1 MSESTTCP
9 RSSCIAWLRQGCRS
23 VLLHVPLGVIA
34 LVLVLLSFTGQAL
47 IRPPALPIT
56 GERVALVFGNAAYAG
71 SPLVNS
77 TNDARAI
84 GDLLKNAGFD
94 VDLVLDGSY
103 KSMQGALQRLKARVH
118 DKRTRTVVF
127 YYAGH
132 AVQLDWHNF
141 LIGVDANIRTIED
154 VPRQSVDLGEV
165 LKLFSAANPDRD
177 KQFIVILDACRDNPF
192 PQSVKLAK
200 KGLSQF
206 DAPPNTLV
214 AFSTAPGQVAY
225 DGEGE
230 HSFYT
235 GMLLREFSV
244 PHVSLE
250 DSLKRVRMGVRVASL
265 GRQIPWES
273 TSLEDKFY
281 LYPPPAGFAGGIE
294 RLEASIKDELD
305 AWLKVKQ
312 NKSINALVG
321 FLQTFPNGN
330 LSQLAQHSLDE
341 ILLAQARDEA
351 DQIARRVRHLEAQA
365 AEPDSTRPEE
375 ANDATPYVSSPDT
388 APTTTSAM
396 GSDAAST
403 STDEPPLAVTSA
415 QPTETETS
423 LVSAVAPTPL
433 EVALLE
439 TSNELGLSVAAP
451 LDFLAQRPLVPAN
464 EIEPTPTFA
473 GAEPLGRNFA
483 VGQHWT
489 YKVSNRIDNTTDER
503 ALRVTAVHFDSD
515 RVEYNNG
522 EFYSDLMGNATNTD
536 RGTLDFP
543 RQFYPATLQIGAR
556 WTTAFKQRRANGD
569 NYTFQYDVRVV
580 AKERVVVPA
589 GTFEAYRIEAR
600 GKNLQLG
607 TRITRTLWVTPGI
620 NANIAIEVE
629 AMKPNNTFEQRYR
642 WELAHYAV
650 G

>member
-1 MSESTTCP
+1 MPSSTTCP
-9 RSSCIAWLRQGCRS
+9 QPARHHAVRRGVRL
-23 VLLHVPLGVIA
+23 VPLQVWLGVVA
-34 LVLVLLSFTGQAL
+34 LALVLLSLTGQAL

-94 VDLVLDGSY
+94 VDLVLDGTH
-103 KSMQGALQRLKARVH
+103 KSMLGALQRLKGRVE

-154 VPRQSVDLGEV
+154 VPRQSLDLGEV
-165 LKLFSAANPDRD
+165 LSLFSAANPNRE
-177 KQFIVILDACRDNPF
+177 KQFVVILDACRDNPF

-235 GMLLREFSV
+235 GMLLREFAV

-273 TSLEDKFY
+273 TSLEDRFY
-281 LYPPPAGFAGGIE
+281 LYPPPAGTPANIE
-294 RLEASIKDELD
+294 SLEASIKDELES
-305 AWLKVKQ
+305 WLKVKQ

-341 ILLAQARDEA
+341 MLLAQARDDA
-351 DQIARRVRHLEAQA
+351 DQIAQRVRHLEAQA
-365 AEPDSTRPEE
+365 GQEPSPSSSS
-375 ANDATPYVSSPDT
+375 ATSSPVASAAT
-388 APTTTSAM
+388 AAPAAAPGQAEMVPAESPRAAPAQAAPAVTVA
-396 GSDAAST
+396 SDAGH
-403 STDEPPLAVTSA
+403 DVT
-415 QPTETETS
+415 
-423 LVSAVAPTPL
+423 PTPL

-439 TSNELGLSVAAP
+439 TSSELGLPVAAP
-451 LDFLAQRPLVPAN
+451 LDFLAQRPLIPASTV
-464 EIEPTPTFA
+464 ESAPTFA
-473 GAEPLGRNFA
+473 GAEPLGRNFS
-483 VGQHWT
+483 VGQRWT
-489 YKVSNRIDNTTDER
+489 YRVANRLEGTTSARE
-503 ALRVTAVHFDSD
+503 LRVTAVDHKAGS
-515 RVEYNNG
+515 VEYNNG
-522 EFYSDLMGNATNTD
+522 QFFSDLMGNATNTD
-536 RGTLDFP
+536 RGTLDYP
-543 RQFYPATLQIGAR
+543 RQFYPATLQIGEK
-556 WTTAFKQRRANGD
+556 WTSAFMQSRPDGTH
-569 NYTFQYDVRVV
+569 YTYRYEVRVV
-580 AKERVVVPA
+580 AKERVTVPA
-589 GTFEAYRIEAR
+589 GTFETYRIEAL
-600 GKNLQLG
+600 GTNLQLG
-607 TRITRTLWVTPGI
+607 TRITRTLWVAPGI
-620 NANIAIEVE
+620 NANVAIEVS
-629 AMKPNNTFEQRYR
+629 AVTPFSVFEQNDR
-642 WELAHYAV
+642 WELTHYAV
-650 G
+650 E